1 MKYKDDINI
10 TISSNSVHIQDS
22 YKITDTSDILIICE
36 TFKTMYPQFK
46 RSAQS
51 WKREWIAH
59 NWLYNHNICTDKTKS
74 VDLNENESIFRK
86 IMYIII
92 YVISY
97 L

>member
-1 MKYKDDINI
+1 MKYDGDINI
-10 TISSNSVHIQDS
+10 TVSNNNIHVRDS
-22 YKITDTSDILIICE
+22 YKITDVSDILVICE
-36 TFKTMYPQFK
+36 TFKIIYPQFK

-59 NWLYNHNICTDKTKS
+59 NWLYNHNICPVRTKG
-74 VDLNENESIFRK
+74 VDLDENESIFRK

-92 YVISY
+92 YAISY